1 MNDLQDGLTELAGA
15 CAEERINLLALIG
28 RTARWVHPEVFRV
41 LPLWYPERWRRQ
53 PVANSTFSKIL
64 RNKNSRTGRIEDKA
78 EANIYAERALVGSL
92 GLKMGEKPY
101 NWSVC
106 HIWGIDDP
114 GFTKTNT
121 IVQDARF
128 YSCVGNMV
136 LLPTPLKG
144 LTDSD
149 PDAKAC
155 LRVRAFELYGWV
167 CPIDDAPELGDKIKA
182 GWRPDRYPTFWREP
196 ELIDASVV
204 LARRRKSEILR
215 QITTQPG
222 PLYPTE
228 VAKIAVEYWSRFQS
242 SFVGETSFPPFEPAS
257 RPPHS
262 SGGTPQHP
270 DAGQGRLG

>member
-1 MNDLQDGLTELAGA
+1 MNDLKDGLAELAVA
-15 CAEERINLLALIG
+15 CAEENINLLALIG
-28 RTARWVHPEVFRV
+28 RTARWVHPEVFQE
-41 LPLWYPERWRRQ
+41 LPVWYPERWRRQ
-53 PVANSTFSKIL
+53 PVANNTFSEIL
-64 RNKNSRTGRIEDKA
+64 RNKNRRTGQVEDKE
-78 EANIYAERALVGSL
+78 EANIYAERALVGAL
-92 GLKMGEKPY
+92 GLNMGKKPY

-155 LRVRAFELYGWV
+155 LRARAFQLYGWV
-167 CPIDDAPELGDKIKA
+167 CPVDDAPQLGHKIA
-182 GWRPDRYPTFWREP
+182 TGWKPDRYPMIWREP
-196 ELIDASVV
+196 TRYPAAIDQ
-204 LARRRKSEILR
+204 ARRRKVEILG
-215 QITTQPG
+215 QITNCPG

-228 VAKIAVEYWSRFQS
+228 AVNVAMTYWSIVQNSLSGEKSFPAVESA
-242 SFVGETSFPPFEPAS
+242 P

-262 SGGTPQHP
+262 SGDTP
-270 DAGQGRLG
+270 

>member
-1 MNDLQDGLTELAGA
+1 MNGLQDGLTELANA
-15 CAEERINLLALIG
+15 CAEERINLLGLIG
-28 RTARWVHPEVFRV
+28 RTARWVHPAVFRE

-53 PVANSTFSKIL
+53 PVANSAFSEIL

-78 EANIYAERALVGSL
+78 EANIYAERALVGAL
-92 GLKMGEKPY
+92 GLRMGEKPY

-167 CPIDDAPELGDKIKA
+167 CPIDDAPEPGDRIVG
-182 GWRPDRYPTFWREP
+182 GWRPDRYPPFWKEP
-196 ELIDASVV
+196 ELSAAAID
-204 LARRRKSEILR
+204 LARRRKIEILR
-215 QITTQPG
+215 QLTTQPG

-228 VAKIAVEYWSRFQS
+228 TANAAMAYWSRFQS
-242 SFVGETSFPPFEPAS
+242 PLSGEKSFPAVESAS
-257 RPPHS
+257 LPPHS
-262 SGGTPQHP
+262 SGDTPQRP